1 MFLKVVVVSSCE
13 DPVIA
18 YIVTPWYTGPP
29 TLVIYLCI
37 VARYLCSKF
46 IHLGLWSPCLD
57 RAAVPRLGLI
67 NQDKCSGCYLKCL
80 WPLQTVGEQSWSEL
94 TRLLTSEHNDMSFN
108 RSLKYIDIRLIDR
121 GFLYRSSLEL
131 EFSAIACY
139 ISTGAGSRNAG
150 VEGSSDAVIGDGEEN
165 KDDSSTSSAPA
176 KTSHYSSNYP
186 LPVILVS
193 RSAFKAFQ
201 TDFYGYPKHLLL
213 PTTPQ
218 TRWTGHGRPHL
229 VTSNPAN
236 QSLYYRKWTEPKP
249 SNLVGTQCSSVN
261 SRMVINM
268 RSASGIVISPD
279 IPGKHHYVLPSIQ
292 H

>member
-1 MFLKVVVVSSCE
+1 MYMYS
-13 DPVIA
+13 
-18 YIVTPWYTGPP
+18 
-29 TLVIYLCI
+29 
-37 VARYLCSKF
+37 
-46 IHLGLWSPCLD
+46 
-57 RAAVPRLGLI
+57 
-67 NQDKCSGCYLKCL
+67 
-80 WPLQTVGEQSWSEL
+80 LQKLVGEQCC
-94 TRLLTSEHNDMSFN
+94 NDVSFD

-139 ISTGAGSRNAG
+139 ISTGAGPRNTG
-150 VEGSSDAVIGDGEEN
+150 VEGSDAPIAEGEDN
-165 KDDSSTSSAPA
+165 KDDSSTSSAQA

-218 TRWTGHGRPHL
+218 TRWIGHGRPHL

-261 SRMVINM
+261 SRTVISM

-279 IPGKHHYVLPSIQ
+279 IPGNHNFRLRSVQPILL
-292 H
+292 

>member
-1 MFLKVVVVSSCE
+1 M
-13 DPVIA
+13 
-18 YIVTPWYTGPP
+18 
-29 TLVIYLCI
+29 
-37 VARYLCSKF
+37 
-46 IHLGLWSPCLD
+46 
-57 RAAVPRLGLI
+57 
-67 NQDKCSGCYLKCL
+67 
-80 WPLQTVGEQSWSEL
+80 
-94 TRLLTSEHNDMSFN
+94 
-108 RSLKYIDIRLIDR
+108 KYIDIRLIDR

-139 ISTGAGSRNAG
+139 ISTGAGPRHTG
-150 VEGSSDAVIGDGEEN
+150 VEEAPVGDSEDN
-165 KDDSSTSSAPA
+165 KDDSSTSSA

-213 PTTPQ
+213 PTSPQ
-218 TRWTGHGRPHL
+218 TRWIGHGRPHL

-249 SNLVGTQCSSVN
+249 SNTVGTQCSSVN
-261 SRMVINM
+261 SRTVINL

-279 IPGKHHYVLPSIQ
+279 IPGN
-292 H
+292 

>member
-1 MFLKVVVVSSCE
+1 MFKAFTFHH
-13 DPVIA
+13 IMF
-18 YIVTPWYTGPP
+18 YTN
-29 TLVIYLCI
+29 
-37 VARYLCSKF
+37 LCSKF
-46 IHLGLWSPCLD
+46 IMQELLW
-57 RAAVPRLGLI
+57 RKRHW
-67 NQDKCSGCYLKCL
+67 LKPVKPVEL
-80 WPLQTVGEQSWSEL
+80 VGEQSKVL
-94 TRLLTSEHNDMSFN
+94 NHVSFV

-139 ISTGAGSRNAG
+139 ISTGVGPRNTSTEDGPMA
-150 VEGSSDAVIGDGEEN
+150 DGEDN
-165 KDDSSTSSAPA
+165 KDDSSTTSSVPT

-218 TRWTGHGRPHL
+218 TRWIGHGRPHL

-261 SRMVINM
+261 SRTVISM

-279 IPGKHHYVLPSIQ
+279 IPGKFGCFLSRNNIIPY
-292 H
+292 